1 MPRNNRNRPQVDR
14 RMPGA
19 SRLMQAIS
27 LRLYGP
33 ALAKE
38 ISSKRKRG
46 PIGMEATPS
55 DWKTIERNAYAPW
68 GRGALGGRPTNK
80 QPANRG

>member
-19 SRLMQAIS
+19 LRRLMN
-27 LRLYGP
+27 
-33 ALAKE
+33 ALDPEQSRSPK
-38 ISSKRKRG
+38 SYKRYL
-46 PIGMEATPS
+46 PPNTEATQS
-55 DWKTIERNAYAPW
+55 DWKAIERNAYAPW
-68 GRGALGGRPTNK
+68 GRGQFGGRPTNK